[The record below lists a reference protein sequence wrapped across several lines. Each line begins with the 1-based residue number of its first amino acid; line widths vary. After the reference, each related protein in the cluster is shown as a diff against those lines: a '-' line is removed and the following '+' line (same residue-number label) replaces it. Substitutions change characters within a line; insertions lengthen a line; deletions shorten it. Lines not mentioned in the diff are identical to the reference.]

1 MTYEL
6 VITRTQPHCGGKS
19 PQTHEI
25 RSVDVTDILAYV
37 RRNEKDLPADFPL
50 KAYDNGKGT
59 ISVDFESGKSHVT
72 YEFTED

>member
-50 KAYDNGKGT
+50 RAYANGKGT
-59 ISVDFESGKSHVT
+59 VSVDFESGKSHVT